1 MTDYRQVGGKLGAYI
16 RSNNPSIKQ
25 LRAFLSDVIEGDSI
39 LKPLQDA
46 VDSQGFQVLRSLAGS
61 GEGAVQRD
69 AFLQDLASRYLPD
82 VVDGVGQAINGMLDL
97 PSGTT
102 IYASADDS
110 VPSAAASPPWQSS
123 QDSRTTSSVEIALQ
137 VGSAQETYY
146 QQNRL
151 EYADDFK
158 FIKASDLASDLKIP
172 VGYLISWC
180 KRMNYPSKDGI
191 HPESILTFE
200 QAARIKRDFTRI
212 GWQRIIDLAG
222 LLLIVFILCLIIM
235 AVIDSFTWL

>member
-1 MTDYRQVGGKLGAYI
+1 MTDYRQIGGKLGAYI

-25 LRAFLSDVIEGDSI
+25 LRAFLTDVIEGDSI

-110 VPSAAASPPWQSS
+110 GPSAAASPPWQSS
-123 QDSRTTSSVEIALQ
+123 QDSQTASSVQIALHE
-137 VGSAQETYY
+137 GSAQETYY
-146 QQNRL
+146 QQKRF
-151 EYADDFK
+151 EYTDNFE

-180 KRMNYPSKDGI
+180 KRKNYPSKAGI
-191 HPESILTFE
+191 HPESMLTFE
-200 QAARIKRDFTRI
+200 QAARIKRDFTGI
-212 GWQRIIDLAG
+212 LWQRIVDFAG
-222 LLLIVFILCLIIM
+222 LILILFFLCLIVYGFLHLLFKI
-235 AVIDSFTWL
+235 